1 MHDLAAHMLPL
12 RPGASSEA
20 RIKRSEKMLLHA
32 LSKNSLVAVAGSGCS
47 LAFGYPNWTRFAKGV
62 IERTLEALPVGHPS
76 RRCVEEFDRSLNGEI
91 EQQNDV
97 LMYFI
102 GTCQQVLKD
111 LDDPEGRNQNRY
123 KQYIEE
129 TFKPSA
135 GRLGAGEA
143 DPYDALVDLPIQ
155 RFVTTNY
162 DCEIE
167 KALARKRGVSRRELG
182 LARGGNPGETVR
194 CRSLTQKD
202 HAELARFTLADIPG
216 NEDMVFHC
224 HGRYDAVD
232 TIIASEADYQS
243 WYLADAHGLGLPFQY
258 SFELLLT
265 YNPLLFVGYSM
276 RDEDLMRN
284 LRLMGALDPAR
295 KDAKPLFALVEN
307 REQDRHYHE
316 SLFERYGVHVIPY
329 DVPEGPVRDRERTAA
344 LCDTLI
350 ALRELHEK
358 ELQRR
363 FCKPRVRKPLVATHK
378 PNPHIEMPALAR
390 VPGGRSEQLDAAA
403 SRPGLVELIGPS
415 GSGKSMALWRLLED
429 IRETHPDLEG
439 SFYWSAHY
447 GNEFLTAADHALS
460 YFDPGGKV
468 GGSRFERIRRC
479 LFEHRFLLILDG
491 CERLLRPANP
501 PSTGRSY
508 SAAFRRLLGIF
519 TDPGSC
525 STVVLA
531 SRLRFGDL
539 DAIPAARRTR
549 CQVCFVPLKV
559 DDLAKSPSRL
569 ERAADLPGALAAL
582 LDRPGDST
590 RVRLAVSAL
599 CSLLQGHS
607 YGLQLAST
615 FLATRRD
622 KVRELERLNTRL
634 AARPPDQRL
643 REMIQALVSMLD
655 GVAPHHQP
663 HAALL
668 ERLSLF
674 LSPLCVETIEV
685 CRQQAKRVAKNAQEH
700 LLGHE
705 LLICSGQ
712 DQKTY
717 AVHATVRKELLH
729 PQQESA
735 ADALPSFGLSSFT
748 SGRVGV
754 GPGACSIPL
763 IRSIF
768 DKLMEEACRK
778 SLPKK
783 KRRDLCR
790 DAFGLVRT
798 CMDANTAA
806 RWSRLDEYTRFGLRI
821 ALLAEDV
828 SSDSWSYLEHQDSAL
843 IEDREGS
850 LYIGELAW
858 LYADLGLA
866 FSSEGSLEEA
876 SRLFEHAYEI
886 SRVIEGADGGGY
898 QIETLLNLVLVFIEK
913 GRLPAAR
920 RYLGVAAS
928 LSARLGDDD
937 YSARILGFRA
947 LLEHLFSNLQ
957 RADELYEECLAVLG
971 TGTNLRA
978 KSFFSRCRADL
989 KLYLREGEAA
999 ALLALTGRAI
1009 AEAGAFPD
1017 LVAYAR
1023 LSGARALA
1031 MTNELTEAR
1040 REYDAVLREAQQLGL
1055 RKLESKVQGALAE
1068 ISLAQGDREGAHAF
1082 AMKSLG
1088 LANQLGYCLQ
1098 LTRSLILTGQVTVAI
1113 EQRDL
1118 GVAYLRL
1125 AKELADEQEYWYCSG
1140 QAERELQRLGESI
1153 AGGAAP
1159 GRAPGRRS

>member
-1 MHDLAAHMLPL
+1 MHELAAHMLPL
-12 RPGASSEA
+12 RPGASSAE
-20 RIKRSEKMLLHA
+20 RIERSKKMLLHA
-32 LSKNSLVAVAGSGCS
+32 LSKDSLVAVVGSGCS

-62 IERTLEALPVGHPS
+62 IEGTLEALPAGHPG
-76 RRCVEEFDRSLNGEI
+76 RRCVEEFAASLTGERD
-91 EQQNDV
+91 QQNDV

-102 GTCQQVLKD
+102 GACQEILEH
-111 LDDPEGRNQNRY
+111 LDDPEGKNQDRY

-129 TFKPSA
+129 TFKPAA
-135 GRLGAGEA
+135 GRLGDGEA
-143 DPYDALVDLPIQ
+143 DPYAALVGLPIH

-167 KALARKRGVSRRELG
+167 KALARRRGVSKRELG
-182 LARGGNPGETVR
+182 LEEGGLPGETAMR
-194 CRSLTQKD
+194 RSLTQKD
-202 HAELARFTLADIPG
+202 HAELARFTLADLAG

-232 TIIASEADYQS
+232 TIIASEADYQR
-243 WYLADAHGLGLPFQY
+243 WYLADDHGMGLPFQY
-258 SFELLLT
+258 GFELLLT
-265 YNPLLFVGYSM
+265 SNPLLFVGYSM

-295 KDAKPLFALVEN
+295 KDAKPLFALVED
-307 REQDRHYHE
+307 REQERHYHE

-329 DVPEGPVRDRERTAA
+329 EVPAWPNREMARTAA
-344 LCDTLI
+344 LCNELI
-350 ALRELHEK
+350 ALCQHHEDELR
-358 ELQRR
+358 RR
-363 FCKPRVRKPLVATHK
+363 FRKPRVRQPLVATLK
-378 PNPHIEMPALAR
+378 PQPHIEMPALAR
-390 VPGGRSEQLDAAA
+390 VPGGRSEQLDAAV

-429 IRETHPDLEG
+429 VRETHPDVEG

-447 GNEFLTAADHALS
+447 GNEFLTAADHALR
-460 YFDPGGKV
+460 YFDPGGKL
-468 GGSRFERIRRC
+468 GGSRFERLRRC
-479 LFEHRFLLILDG
+479 LFEHRYWLILDG

-501 PSTGRSY
+501 PSTGRTY
-508 SAAFRRLLGIF
+508 SAAFRRLLAIF
-519 TDPGSC
+519 TDPGST

-531 SRLRFGDL
+531 SRLGLADL

-549 CQVCFVPLKV
+549 RQVRLVPLQV
-559 DDLAKSPSRL
+559 DDLARSPSRL
-569 ERAADLPGALAAL
+569 RGCAADVPGALAAL
-582 LDRPGDST
+582 LERPGDSDD
-590 RVRLAVSAL
+590 VRLAVSAL

-615 FLATRRD
+615 YLAKRATD
-622 KVRELERLNTRL
+622 LCELERLNTRL
-634 AARPPDQRL
+634 AARSPDRRL

-655 GVAPHHQP
+655 GVDPQQP
-663 HAALL
+663 HSALL

-674 LSPLCVETIEV
+674 LSPLCAETLEV
-685 CRQQAKRVAKNAQEH
+685 CRQQARSVATSAQQD
-700 LLGHE
+700 LLDHE

-712 DQKTY
+712 DQKTF
-717 AVHATVRKELLH
+717 AVHSTVRKELLH

-735 ADALPSFGLSSFT
+735 ADALPAFGLSSFT

-754 GPGACSIPL
+754 GPVASRSRL

-768 DKLMEEACRK
+768 DKLMEEARGV
-778 SLPKK
+778 PKEK
-783 KRRDLCR
+783 QRDLCR

-806 RWSRLDEYTRFGLRI
+806 RWSRLDEYTQFGLRI

-828 SSDSWSYLEHQDSAL
+828 SDSWSYCEHQDSAL
-843 IEDREGS
+843 IETCEGS

-858 LYADLGLA
+858 LYTDLGLA

-876 SRLFEHAYEI
+876 FRLFELAYEI

-920 RYLGVAAS
+920 RYLGEAAS
-928 LSARLGDDD
+928 LCAHLDDDD
-937 YSARILGFRA
+937 YAARILGFRA

-957 RADELYEECLAVLG
+957 RADELYEECLAGLG
-971 TGTNLRA
+971 PRTNLRA
-978 KSFFSRCRADL
+978 KSFFSRCHADL
-989 KLYLREGEAA
+989 KLYLRQGEAA

-1017 LVAYAR
+1017 LAASAR
-1023 LSGARALA
+1023 LSGARVLA
-1031 MTNELTEAR
+1031 TRNELTEAR

-1055 RKLESKVQGALAE
+1055 RKLESEVQGALAE
-1068 ISLAQGDREGAHAF
+1068 LSLAQGDREGAHVYATR
-1082 AMKSLG
+1082 SLG

-1098 LTRSLILTGQVTVAI
+1098 LTRSLILTGQVMVAI
-1113 EQRDL
+1113 EQR
-1118 GVAYLRL
+1118 GQGIAYLRL
-1125 AKELADEQEYWYCSG
+1125 SKELADQQEYWYGSG

-1159 GRAPGRRS
+1159 GRAPGRRP